1 MDRRYGSPDTD
12 VSGYARY
19 NGIWSSTKRPP
30 LLRNQ
35 TVQMKELK
43 LVDSVGAKATATGLR
58 AKPCRPVPSGA
69 ESSSIT
75 VKRPRKGEGCLWT
88 DVMEDPAPRGAGK
101 PAPRGAGSCT
111 EPPSLLHYQQ

>member
-1 MDRRYGSPDTD
+1 MYRRYGSPDTQ

-19 NGIWSSTKRPP
+19 LGIWSSTKWPP

-43 LVDSVGAKATATGLR
+43 LVDSAGAKVAATGWGI
-58 AKPCRPVPSGA
+58 KPYKPVPSGA

-75 VKRPRKGEGCLWT
+75 VKRPRKGEGYLWT
-88 DVMEDPAPRGAGK
+88 DVMEDPAPLGAGK
-101 PAPRGAGSCT
+101 PAPSGAGSCT
-111 EPPSLLHYQQ
+111 KPPSLLHYQQ

>member
-1 MDRRYGSPDTD
+1 MDRRYGSPDTQ

-19 NGIWSSTKRPP
+19 LGIWSSTKWPP

-43 LVDSVGAKATATGLR
+43 LVDSAGAKAAATGWGI
-58 AKPCRPVPSGA
+58 KPYKPVPSGA
-69 ESSSIT
+69 ESSGIT

-88 DVMEDPAPRGAGK
+88 DVMEEPDRRRSGK
-101 PAPRGAGSCT
+101 PDQRRSGSST
-111 EPPSLLHYQQ
+111 KPPSLLHYQQ